1 MRKRHLIPQL
11 LLLTILLGIHNGRIA
26 MWKDQDP
33 EPVRIFP
40 YSAAA
45 LPPNLRDALQKGIT
59 IDSED
64 DLQQLL
70 ENFLS

>member
-1 MRKRHLIPQL
+1 MKPNYLPAL

-33 EPVRIFP
+33 EPYRIFP

-45 LPPNLRDALQKGIT
+45 LPPKLRSALQSGIL
-59 IDSED
+59 IESEE
-64 DLQQLL
+64 DLQLLL
-70 ENFLS
+70 ENLLS